1 MTLKITK
8 SKGEYGYIDEAKK
21 RKLVMTCL
29 SFVAVFIIFITG
41 VIIYH
46 TNKSLFAVIAALSAL
61 PAAKLLTMYIA
72 MMPYKTG
79 DMEIYERLKKTAALN
94 SEYQAVIGADF
105 IISSTDKSM
114 GIQFAYIING
124 KALCLTEYKKTSAKE
139 TETYLKKIFDNEN
152 CQYSAIKVYDD
163 RDRFLKHVEAV
174 CMETGKEYTDKRIFE
189 KLCTYSI

>member
-1 MTLKITK
+1 MIFKNMK
-8 SKGEYGYIDEAKK
+8 SKGEYGYIDDAKK
-21 RKLVMTCL
+21 RKLILTCL
-29 SFVAVFIIFITG
+29 SFTAVFLIFITG

-46 TNKSLFAVIAALSAL
+46 TNKSLFAVIAAVSAL

-79 DMEIYERLKKTAALN
+79 DTEIYEKLKETAAKN

-124 KALCLTEYKKTSAKE
+124 KLLCLTEHKKTSAKE
-139 TETYLKKIFDNEN
+139 AETYLKKIFDNES
-152 CQYSAIKVYDD
+152 CQYSVIKVYDN
-163 RDRFLKHVEAV
+163 RDRFLKHIESV